1 MSRLF
6 KFLSDAISRPVLECP
21 ATFVFLTVLVWA
33 PSWTR
38 EISVASLFYV
48 FCNLLFSSAAVFLIC
63 LVAHLLG
70 RVWRPFKLAWLGI
83 SHVLVYGVFFFECF
97 LMFFFGCHTNANVFQ
112 LIEETNPQETS
123 EFFTVYVLN
132 GKFVALCAGMLLFA
146 AVEFFAK
153 KIVASLLSLRS
164 KYLSSISL
172 VRFVEQRQILFAR
185 ISGRLESCK
194 QFGSDAVAAVL
205 RL

>member
-6 KFLSDAISRPVLECP
+6 KFLSGAISRPVLECP
-21 ATFVFLTVLVWA
+21 ATFVFLTVLVWV

-38 EISVASLFYV
+38 EISVASLFQV
-48 FCNLLFSSAAVFLIC
+48 LCNLLFSSAAVFLIC
-63 LVAHLLG
+63 VVAHLLG
-70 RVWRPFKLAWLGI
+70 RVGRSLKIVWLGI

-97 LMFFFGCHTNANVFQ
+97 LLFFFGCHMNANVFQ

-132 GKFVALCAGMLLFA
+132 GKFFVLCAGMLLFA
-146 AVEFFAK
+146 VVEFFSR

-164 KYLSSISL
+164 KCLSSISL
-172 VRFVEQRQILFAR
+172 VRFAEQCQILFA
-185 ISGRLESCK
+185 
-194 QFGSDAVAAVL
+194 
-205 RL
+205 